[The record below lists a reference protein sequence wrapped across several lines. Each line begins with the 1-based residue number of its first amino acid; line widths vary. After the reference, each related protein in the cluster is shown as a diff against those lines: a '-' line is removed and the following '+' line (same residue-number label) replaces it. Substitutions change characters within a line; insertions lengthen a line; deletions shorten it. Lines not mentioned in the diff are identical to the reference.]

1 LEESVV
7 THTFVR
13 EGEPVR
19 NPIVEQC
26 KLFEG
31 KGPCGKIIQG
41 DKCRIFG
48 FPESKWRI
56 GNCLM
61 ATHIVKE
68 VIKEKQR
75 VGQQKQIKV
84 KHKK

>member
-7 THTFVR
+7 THTFVGV
-13 EGEPVR
+13 GEPVR
-19 NPIVEQC
+19 NPVIEKC
-26 KLFEG
+26 KSFAG
-31 KGPCGKIIQG
+31 KGPCGKIIQE
-41 DKCRIFG
+41 DKCKVFA
-48 FPESKWRI
+48 FPESKWRF
-56 GNCLM
+56 GSCPM